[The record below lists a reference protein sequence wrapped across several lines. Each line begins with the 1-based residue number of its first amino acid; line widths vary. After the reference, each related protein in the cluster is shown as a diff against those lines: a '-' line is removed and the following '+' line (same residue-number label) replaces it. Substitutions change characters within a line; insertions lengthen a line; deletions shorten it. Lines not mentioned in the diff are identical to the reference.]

1 MTILF
6 ITNFI
11 IIIMFFYLSFD
22 LYKNHITYLNSLLTL
37 EETTVQERLNNF
49 LSATKPVNGK
59 SKT

>member
-11 IIIMFFYLSFD
+11 IIIMLFYLSFD
-22 LYKNHITYLNSLLTL
+22 LYKNLITHLNSLLTP

-49 LSATKPVNGK
+49 LSATKSVNGK